1 MTIPTTQNE
10 KGRDSCQSA
19 TQTTQ
24 TTQGNDSAASVPCGC
39 FLDMRRSDSERLRVT
54 VGEYRGRV
62 LVDLRIWFAA
72 EHGEWKPGRAGISL
86 HPGQVVEVMQALRLA
101 AQAADPAGMR

>member
-1 MTIPTTQNE
+1 MVTTPEMQ
-10 KGRDSCQSA
+10 KGRDSCKSA
-19 TQTTQ
+19 TQTTR
-24 TTQGNDSAASVPCGC
+24 GNDTAPSAPGTW

-54 VGEYRGRV
+54 VSEYRGRV

-72 EHGEWKPGRAGISL
+72 EHGEWKPGRSGVSL
-86 HPGQVVEVMQALRLA
+86 RPDQIGNVMQALRLA